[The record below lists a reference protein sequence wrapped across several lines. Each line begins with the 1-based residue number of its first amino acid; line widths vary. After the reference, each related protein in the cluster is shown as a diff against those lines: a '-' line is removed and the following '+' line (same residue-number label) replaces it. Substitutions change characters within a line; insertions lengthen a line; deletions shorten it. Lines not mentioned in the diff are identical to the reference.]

1 MALTGIHVECGTSI
15 VYGNSTLFSSIWSE
29 TITSLPGTTTQQ
41 APANSP
47 FAGNIV
53 FRISAPTASEVYVA
67 AGTNPDSTVANSNGD
82 PNKTRAHLA
91 ANELRDITAKPGF
104 KVNASVVP

>member
-1 MALTGIHVECGTSI
+1 MALTGVHVECGTSI

-29 TITSLPGTTTQQ
+29 TIAVPGTTTQS
-41 APANSP
+41 APSG
-47 FAGNIV
+47 FDGNLV

-67 AGTNPDSTVANSNGD
+67 AGVTPDSTVAVSTG
-82 PNKTRAHLA
+82 PNNTRAHFA

-104 KVNASVVP
+104 KINVSVA